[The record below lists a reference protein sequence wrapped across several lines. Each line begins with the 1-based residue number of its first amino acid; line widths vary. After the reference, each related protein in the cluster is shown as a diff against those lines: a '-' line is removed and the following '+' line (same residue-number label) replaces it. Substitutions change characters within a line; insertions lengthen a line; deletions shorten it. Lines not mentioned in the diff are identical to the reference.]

1 MLELVKKKRNSSL
14 FASETNDVSVIK
26 LKAEIEK
33 WKQKKEKFKVI
44 WLIFIAMTGK
54 PVKSGI

>member
-33 WKQKKEKFKVI
+33 WKQKKEKLKVI
-44 WLIFIAMTGK
+44 WLIFIAMRQTR
-54 PVKSGI
+54 